1 MEDLKSRRNTIG
13 ISQIEL
19 AKKIGVSTL
28 TVQWWEY
35 GVITPTSK
43 NREKLEQA
51 LIELEN
57 EKFEKLQAQKERRED
72 I

>member
-57 EKFEKLQAQKERRED
+57 EKLEKLQAQKEKRED

>member
-35 GVITPTSK
+35 GIITPTSK

-57 EKFEKLQAQKERRED
+57 EKLEKLQAQRERRED